1 MSWMTRTFLRGM
13 AAVLPFALT
22 IYIVYWLVD
31 STEGLLEGVYRFFF
45 PHGQYWYGIGLALAI
60 VLLFAVGILLNAV
73 LVQRLYR
80 WILRQIERIPFI
92 KTIYGMLS
100 DMMGFF
106 RLSEKRELN
115 QVVLVELGGARLLGF
130 VTRDHFEDLPEEL
143 GGDETIGVYLPMSYQ
158 LGGYLVMLPRRAVTP
173 VQMSAE
179 EALRFAITAGV
190 TTSND
195 VNLGSAG
202 DPEGARPDRAG
213 RT

>member
-22 IYIVYWLVD
+22 VYIVYWLVD
-31 STEGLLEGVYRFFF
+31 STESLLKGVYRFFF

-60 VLLFAVGILLNAV
+60 VLLFGVGILLNAV
-73 LVQRLYR
+73 LVQRLYN

-130 VTRDHFEDLPEEL
+130 VTREHFEDLPEEL
-143 GGDETIGVYLPMSYQ
+143 GGEGTVGVYLPMSYQ

-173 VQMSAE
+173 VEMSAE

-195 VNLGSAG
+195 EDVGNGRAADAS
-202 DPEGARPDRAG
+202 RRDRAG
-213 RT
+213 RE